1 MPSRRSAVER
11 IFAVRHERRFFRRQ
25 VARLAMLLILIALA
39 AGAPSLAQD
48 TSKPPDQGGQDTQK
62 PTGAGE
68 AIAQGVKKPVDVFNL
83 LDEKSIVFP
92 DIAASAQPLRPS
104 EKFELFVDNSIS
116 VHTILWSALGSA
128 VGQADNSPT
137 GFGQGWG
144 AYANRFGS
152 SMARGASGEFF
163 GTFVLAAA
171 MHYDPR
177 FFPERN
183 PGFKHA
189 VAYSV
194 SRVFVSR
201 DDAGNRVV
209 NIPGLVGPLLGE
221 ALANVYWPD
230 RNRTAGD
237 TFFRYGLD
245 LATRAGG
252 NMLREYWPVVYR
264 KLSHTTAALGL
275 LGETNVAGQ

>member
-1 MPSRRSAVER
+1 M
-11 IFAVRHERRFFRRQ
+11 RFFRRQ
-25 VARLAMLLILIALA
+25 FARLTITLILSALVA
-39 AGAPSLAQD
+39 TLPSPAQD
-48 TSKPPDQGGQDTQK
+48 ASKPSDQGGQDSQK
-62 PTGAGE
+62 PTGPAGALAE
-68 AIAQGVKKPVDVFNL
+68 GVKKPVEVFNL

-92 DIAASAQPLRPS
+92 DIAASTQPLTPS

-116 VHTILWSALGSA
+116 VHTIMWSALGSA
-128 VGQADNSPT
+128 VGQADDSPT
-137 GFGQGWG
+137 GFGQGWD
-144 AYANRFGS
+144 AYGKRFGTS
-152 SMARGASGEFF
+152 LARGASSEFF
-163 GTFVLAAA
+163 GTFILASA

-177 FFPERN
+177 FFPERD
-183 PGFKHA
+183 PSFGHA

-194 SRVFVSR
+194 KRVFVTRS
-201 DDAGNRVV
+201 DEGKRVV
-209 NIPGLVGPLLGE
+209 DVPGLMGPLLGE

-264 KLSHTTAALGL
+264 KLSHTASSQGVLQGTGS
-275 LGETNVAGQ
+275 AGQ